1 MLARNKKEEMERRRK
16 YEQEKE
22 LQLRED
28 EQENAMTC
36 KPLFSNFSCNFKQFA
51 DHQRFQDADEKHEQ
65 GIYKNA
71 RPSAMK
77 FLDKTDS

>member
-1 MLARNKKEEMERRRK
+1 
-16 YEQEKE
+16 
-22 LQLRED
+22 
-28 EQENAMTC
+28 MTC